1 MHMLLWQLKGLSTAL
16 PPSLLTPSSKRS
28 DGIKSIGL
36 PPSLPPRQEGGL
48 DGGEG
53 GEAEGR
59 ISSCSSTLQH
69 TTSRQAA
76 SLILSLVSQQLR
88 RTGAGLSKMTMFWVG
103 FEAQDLFFV
112 PWYVVLQPPNLEG
125 ERTWYLQ
132 LLASCLGASITQ
144 LCINIMAELC
154 RSSAQR
160 NRNGNGNNNTEL
172 AKKVCP
178 RLRYSVARSRNL
190 EHNFF
195 CQLCRC

>member
-1 MHMLLWQLKGLSTAL
+1 MAL
-16 PPSLLTPSSKRS
+16 RASAS
-28 DGIKSIGL
+28 L

-48 DGGEG
+48 DGGEGG

-132 LLASCLGASITQ
+132 LLATLGS
-144 LCINIMAELC
+144 
-154 RSSAQR
+154 
-160 NRNGNGNNNTEL
+160 
-172 AKKVCP
+172 
-178 RLRYSVARSRNL
+178 RLP
-190 EHNFF
+190 FF
-195 CQLCRC
+195 IEGRR